1 MFHSQKAFALIALL
15 VAAPPLAR
23 ACDTEAMSAEL
34 TAVCRA
40 TLSPAEAWAGAVRT
54 HANTTEAAA
63 LDRALALAR
72 EACATGDPATGAL
85 EAARIA
91 RLAGR
96 IEARAGVAWPIWP
109 DRLAANATQHGDTP

>member
-1 MFHSQKAFALIALL
+1 MTAFPKAAALAALL

-23 ACDTEAMSAEL
+23 ACDTEAMNAEL

-40 TLSPAEAWAGAVRT
+40 ALSPAEAWAGAVRA
-54 HANTTEAAA
+54 HAGASEAAA

-72 EACATGDPATGAL
+72 AACATGDPAAGAL

-96 IEARAGVAWPIWP
+96 IEARAGAAGPIWP
-109 DRLAANATQHGDTP
+109 DRLAAN

>member
-1 MFHSQKAFALIALL
+1 MIRIRKAIALATLL

-40 TLSPAEAWAGAVRT
+40 ALSPAEVWAGAVRV
-54 HANTTEAAA
+54 HASATEAAA

-72 EACATGDPATGAL
+72 EACATGDPAVGAL

-96 IEARAGVAWPIWP
+96 IEARTGAAEPIWP
-109 DRLAANATQHGDTP
+109 DRLAAK